1 MIKKILSVM
10 LLLAGCSK
18 GEQDIIVTQAGS
30 DWPDN
35 NSAARMD
42 SLGDS

>member
-1 MIKKILSVM
+1 MIKKIPPVI
-10 LLLAGCSK
+10 LLLAGFSK
-18 GEQDIIVTQAGS
+18 DEQDIIVTQAGS
-30 DWPDN
+30 DWLDN